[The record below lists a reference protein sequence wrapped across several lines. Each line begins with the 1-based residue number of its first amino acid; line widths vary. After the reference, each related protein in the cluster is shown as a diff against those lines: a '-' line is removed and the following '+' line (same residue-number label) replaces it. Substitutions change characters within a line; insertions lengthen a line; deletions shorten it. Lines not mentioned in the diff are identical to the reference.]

1 MPKLLVTVGT
11 APSGPLLITGR
22 MTVHMEAQGMES
34 TKGFFAPLF
43 DFSFT
48 TLITSKVIKFL
59 YGISVIG
66 AGLGALGFIIASFSN
81 SVALGLVMLVIGA
94 PLYFLLVV
102 VYARVLL
109 EIIMVI
115 FQMAEH
121 IAEIA
126 AQGRRSPP

>member
-1 MPKLLVTVGT
+1 
-11 APSGPLLITGR
+11 
-22 MTVHMEAQGMES
+22 MES
-34 TKGFFAPLF
+34 SKGFFATLF

-59 YGISVIG
+59 YGLSVIG
-66 AGLGALGFIIASFSN
+66 AGLGAVGFIIAGFSN

-121 IAEIA
+121 VAEIA
-126 AQGRRSPP
+126 AQGRHSPP